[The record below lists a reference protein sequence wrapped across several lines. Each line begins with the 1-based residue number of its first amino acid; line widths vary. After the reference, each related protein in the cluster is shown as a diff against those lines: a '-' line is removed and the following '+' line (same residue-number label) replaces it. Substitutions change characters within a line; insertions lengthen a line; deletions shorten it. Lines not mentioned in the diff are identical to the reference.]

1 MFVSKKW
8 EAKDDEL
15 MQVLKEHGISE
26 QAPRFPVVLWPNVE
40 KNTDFVKARAQAV
53 AQREAMRKEAWCVP

>member
-1 MFVSKKW
+1 MPFDAVSMCLGFHEVFTCLFFRPPAFFFLESQKNQW

-26 QAPRFPVVLWPNVE
+26 QAA
-40 KNTDFVKARAQAV
+40 K
-53 AQREAMRKEAWCVP
+53 